1 VQWMSG
7 TSSTGVYMQKI
18 MTFIESVKIE
28 LGKVT
33 WPTRKETIATTG
45 VVVLIVFL
53 ISLYLGACD
62 VVLSKLMQLILG

>member
-1 VQWMSG
+1 
-7 TSSTGVYMQKI
+7 MQKI
-18 MTFIESVKIE
+18 TSFLESVKIE

-45 VVVLIVFL
+45 VVVTIVFL

-62 VVLSKLMQLILG
+62 IILSKLMRMILG

>member
-1 VQWMSG
+1 
-7 TSSTGVYMQKI
+7 MQKV

-33 WPTRKETIATTG
+33 WPTRKETVATTG
-45 VVVLIVFL
+45 VVVMIVFL

-62 VVLSKLMQLILG
+62 VILSKLMRLILG